1 MRQDDLRRARYSGQS
16 LIIASLPSMEFQRV
30 HQQLLQSHHLFEPL
44 SPVQLQELLASSD
57 LVNLDKGAYV
67 FRQGEPAHA
76 FYYLISGCV
85 KIYRL
90 TPEGQEKILEVTNE
104 RNTFAEAMMFMDT
117 PNYVATAQAV
127 VPSQLFRFSNKAY
140 LRQLQDNTPLALALL
155 AKLSTRLHQR
165 IDEIETLSL
174 KNATHRVVRYLLTL
188 AAHAPG
194 RTAGWKSR
202 WPSNWWPVTC
212 RSSRKPSRGSC
223 TASAT
228 RASSAST
235 AAKSASSTANA
246 WSASSEQPRRL
257 IAVKRATARP
267 PASWRGQARE
277 NAHAPMPVLPP

>member
-1 MRQDDLRRARYSGQS
+1 MICAGPATVASP

-165 IDEIETLSL
+165 IDEIETLS
-174 KNATHRVVRYLLTL
+174 
-188 AAHAPG
+188 
-194 RTAGWKSR
+194 
-202 WPSNWWPVTC
+202 
-212 RSSRKPSRGSC
+212 
-223 TASAT
+223 
-228 RASSAST
+228 
-235 AAKSASSTANA
+235 
-246 WSASSEQPRRL
+246 
-257 IAVKRATARP
+257 
-267 PASWRGQARE
+267 
-277 NAHAPMPVLPP
+277 

>member
-1 MRQDDLRRARYSGQS
+1 
-16 LIIASLPSMEFQRV
+16 MEFQRV

-194 RTAGWKSR
+194 ENCRVEIPVAKQLVAGHLSIQPETFSR
-202 WPSNWWPVTC
+202 IMH
-212 RSSRKPSRGSC
+212 
-223 TASAT
+223 
-228 RASSAST
+228 
-235 AAKSASSTANA
+235 
-246 WSASSEQPRRL
+246 RL
-257 IAVKRATARP
+257 SDEGIIRLD
-267 PASWRGQARE
+267 GRE
-277 NAHAPMPVLPP
+277 ISILDRERLECFE